1 MFIQTEKWINVAI
14 NVCKKKNIVI
24 QYKYIVYFNYDKRVT
39 VSKRI
44 HINKKLRY
52 DIDQKEN
59 FKIRNEKISFIK

>member
-1 MFIQTEKWINVAI
+1 MNTL
-14 NVCKKKNIVI
+14 
-24 QYKYIVYFNYDKRVT
+24 YILITIKEVT
-39 VSKRI
+39 LSKRI